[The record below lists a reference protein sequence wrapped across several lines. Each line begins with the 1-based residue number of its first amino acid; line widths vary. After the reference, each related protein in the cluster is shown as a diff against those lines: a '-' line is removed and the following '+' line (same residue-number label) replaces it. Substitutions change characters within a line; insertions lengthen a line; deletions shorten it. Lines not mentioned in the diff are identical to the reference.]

1 MARSFSWLDHIVPI
15 ARTVQE
21 SARSHYDRKELQA
34 RAAQQLMAE
43 LSNISIGPARLV
55 KREAVSDFFHA

>member
-21 SARSHYDRKELQA
+21 SARSHYDRKELQRPFELQA
-34 RAAQQLMAE
+34 RAAQQLVAALHRSGTPGQAGGSE
-43 LSNISIGPARLV
+43 
-55 KREAVSDFFHA
+55 